1 MFKFLL
7 KPDKRFKNSNTP
19 DELMEKANLLDQLLK
34 MHKENADENQEFIET
49 NGRSLDESLIHD
61 KDAREYTKK
70 VYRKSFAQKRLI
82 DLRN

>member
-1 MFKFLL
+1 M
-7 KPDKRFKNSNTP
+7 
-19 DELMEKANLLDQLLK
+19 LDQLLQ
-34 MHKENADENQEFIET
+34 MQKENVEENQEFLET